1 MEQILKL
8 KEESEAFQTEF
19 EVLAPSTMP
28 ADIEAQYQAY
38 QTQIAAL
45 TPEIERLTNHADGID
60 YAAAVSCGIVTGR
73 LDALLPGAKW
83 DFREAKAWSNK
94 SVNMMIQE
102 FAEKDPEYKQ
112 FCEYTQAGR
121 LRETAK
127 DPNRL
132 SNAVE
137 FLEKKYKL
145 PGDSGW
151 NLKNN
156 LVTLAKEHGYTGK
169 SRKYEDALQ
178 YMNTNFPR
186 PGGWDVPDARISAS
200 SHHLEDFCHHP
211 TFGGL
216 VSCICV
222 QFTGVATYHSAALQS
237 AVQVPVTVN
246 DYGQLVGNDGPWK
259 LFSGVINWFFCAA
272 QTIQNRQGH
281 LLSDMAGTKQ
291 AVENQRSGAGLPGGF
306 YQRWRSCPHFR
317 VCRMQ
322 SSPGSCAVPI

>member
-19 EVLAPSTMP
+19 EVLAPSTLP

-60 YAAAVSCGIVTGR
+60 YAAAVSCGIVTGM

-145 PGDSGW
+145 PGTCRMRGFLHHRTIW
-151 NLKNN
+151 
-156 LVTLAKEHGYTGK
+156 
-169 SRKYEDALQ
+169 
-178 YMNTNFPR
+178 
-186 PGGWDVPDARISAS
+186 RI
-200 SHHLEDFCHHP
+200 F
-211 TFGGL
+211 
-216 VSCICV
+216 
-222 QFTGVATYHSAALQS
+222 AT
-237 AVQVPVTVN
+237 TRR
-246 DYGQLVGNDGPWK
+246 
-259 LFSGVINWFFCAA
+259 SGVW
-272 QTIQNRQGH
+272 
-281 LLSDMAGTKQ
+281 
-291 AVENQRSGAGLPGGF
+291 
-306 YQRWRSCPHFR
+306 
-317 VCRMQ
+317 
-322 SSPGSCAVPI
+322 

>member
-1 MEQILKL
+1 M
-8 KEESEAFQTEF
+8 
-19 EVLAPSTMP
+19 LAPSTLP

-60 YAAAVSCGIVTGR
+60 YAAAVSCGIVTGM

-169 SRKYEDALQ
+169 SAQIRRCASIHEYEL
-178 YMNTNFPR
+178 P
-186 PGGWDVPDARISAS
+186 AS
-200 SHHLEDFCHHP
+200 GRMGRAGCADFCIIAP
-211 TFGGL
+211 FGGFL
-216 VSCICV
+216 PPPDVRGSGKLYLCTVYRHGYLSFCR
-222 QFTGVATYHSAALQS
+222 AA
-237 AVQVPVTVN
+237 
-246 DYGQLVGNDGPWK
+246 VG
-259 LFSGVINWFFCAA
+259 
-272 QTIQNRQGH
+272 
-281 LLSDMAGTKQ
+281 
-291 AVENQRSGAGLPGGF
+291 GAGAGH
-306 YQRWRSCPHFR
+306 SE
-317 VCRMQ
+317 
-322 SSPGSCAVPI
+322 